1 MTLPEMDYDKIVEHI
16 TERLRWYAIDHAR
29 KETGVLG
36 LSGGIDSTVA
46 TYLAT
51 MALGKDRVRVYLLP
65 SRVTPKEDMED
76 ARDVIERLGIPS
88 TNWKVIGIDEI
99 VDIFEKTL
107 EGMGN
112 LERGNIMARVRMII
126 LHHEAAL
133 HRGLVIGAGDKSE
146 LLMGYFTK
154 YGDAGVDIL
163 PIAGLY
169 KTHVRRLAKHLK
181 VPERIIKK
189 PSSPRL
195 WPGQTAEEELGI
207 DYETLDTILY
217 LKFDRG
223 LDEEEIT
230 RRYAM
235 PRELVK
241 KALSRVEAT
250 RHKRRFP
257 EIIEVNP
264 Y

>member
-1 MTLPEMDYDKIVEHI
+1 MNLPEMDYDKVVAHI
-16 TERLRWYAIDHAR
+16 TERLRWYVIDYAR

-51 MALGKDRVRVYLLP
+51 MALGKDRVRVYHLP
-65 SRVTPKEDMED
+65 SNITPKEDMED
-76 ARDVIERLGIPS
+76 ARDVIEILGIPR

-99 VDIFEKTL
+99 VGVFEKTL
-107 EGMGN
+107 ERVGN

-169 KTHVRRLAKHLK
+169 KTHVRQLAKHLK

-217 LKFDRG
+217 LKFDKG

-230 RRYAM
+230 RCYTL

-241 KALSRVEAT
+241 KALSRVET
-250 RHKRRFP
+250 SRHKRRFP
-257 EIIEVNP
+257 EVIEVNL
-264 Y
+264 